1 MSNSPPGPVR
11 SNVFIRHV
19 LPFAAMFLLMILVTI
34 LVDYLLHS
42 LDLVFIGRYLG
53 PIGTAVIIASF
64 VYSLRKRKLI
74 RSGSPKQLLMIHEYM
89 AWTGSV
95 MLLVHAGIHFNARLP
110 WIATAL
116 LQVCYH
122 PSELAKLATILDIA
136 HWLQRRRSMAATG
149 MTAEESEKELFLDLV
164 AVNAMKKWRVVHM
177 PIALLVGVFSLM
189 HIVSILLFTK

>member
-34 LVDYLLHS
+34 LIDYLLHS

-64 VYSLRKRKLI
+64 VYSLRKRRLI

-95 MLLVHAGIHFNARLP
+95 MILVHAGIHFNARLP

-116 LQVCYH
+116 LLISVA
-122 PSELAKLATILDIA
+122 SGLVGKFLLKNASDTLGE
-136 HWLQRRRSMAATG
+136 RRRSMAATG

-164 AVNAMKKWRVVHM
+164 AVDAMKKWRVVHM